1 MKKSFFLFV
10 SVFVIVSFIAI
21 GSDKPEKKSVMPENV
36 KAVIDKSCFG
46 CHNTDS
52 KNEDGKDALDFKKLE
67 SLSKIKQISAYK
79 EISEVVEE
87 NDMPPKKF
95 LERFPE
101 KALSDADKK
110 VLIEWSKKEAET
122 LVKGI

>member
-52 KNEDGKDALDFKKLE
+52 KNEDGKDALDFKKLD